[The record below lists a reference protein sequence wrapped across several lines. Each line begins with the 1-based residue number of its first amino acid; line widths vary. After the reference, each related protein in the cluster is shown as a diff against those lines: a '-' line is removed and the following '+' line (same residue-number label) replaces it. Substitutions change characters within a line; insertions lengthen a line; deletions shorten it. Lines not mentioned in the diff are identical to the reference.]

1 MLSTLTRGGKVW
13 ISKRIFALKQ
23 RLMTVMNTNTW
34 CLSGGGGMVTSWFTL
49 GGGQRHRT
57 WMNFWRKC
65 RYWAWFDMKT
75 LCSSWGHVLSH
86 LTLLLL
92 QGKYPVLASLSIVY
106 LFESLLSARSKC
118 KREFTLRE
126 CSGDIRKPSGVF
138 GNLLIIFDNLRKA
151 SDIFRPTSKY
161 FGKRCTLHS
170 YYNLALVLHF
180 SALVL
185 QESCIPLLANQNSV
199 ISKCIID
206 IGVLLIFR

>member
-1 MLSTLTRGGKVW
+1 
-13 ISKRIFALKQ
+13 
-23 RLMTVMNTNTW
+23 MTVMNTNTW

-138 GNLLIIFDNLRKA
+138 GNQSSNHLWQSSEGFGYISTNFEILRE
-151 SDIFRPTSKY
+151 
-161 FGKRCTLHS
+161 TL
-170 YYNLALVLHF
+170 YLALVLQPCTRVTLFCTCLTGKLHSPF
-180 SALVL
+180 S
-185 QESCIPLLANQNSV
+185 QSEFSN
-199 ISKCIID
+199 
-206 IGVLLIFR
+206 F